1 MFDKLRQKLD
11 EKLPFPALR
20 HWFLGRPILAGGFC
34 IVGGVVIILVPIA
47 PLPIMLEIG
56 WAALFGVGL
65 GLILIIG
72 GLFMWLVP
80 ENRIFVS
87 MVTAV
92 ASLVSLPAANLG
104 GFIIGMMAGIIGSC
118 MAFAWTPDKPIKVK
132 PPSKRQ
138 QRKLAKQQQK
148 QQAQTAGQNRPSVN
162 VR

>member
-1 MFDKLRQKLD
+1 MFDNLRQKLD
-11 EKLPFPALR
+11 AKLPLAGLR
-20 HWFLGRPILAGGFC
+20 HWVRGRPILAGGCC
-34 IVGGVVIILVPIA
+34 IFGGAMIILVPLA

-80 ENRIFVS
+80 ENRVFVS

-92 ASLVSLPAANLG
+92 ASLISLPAANLG

-118 MAFAWTPDKPIKVK
+118 LAFAWTPNKPIKIK
-132 PPSKRQ
+132 PPKQ
-138 QRKLAKQQQK
+138 TRKQKKQQQRQAPV
-148 QQAQTAGQNRPSVN
+148 QQTQPVAR
-162 VR
+162 